1 MDYMIIIIGAI
12 LLIVGIAGCFLP
24 ILPGPPLA
32 FGALLIQQLKSEP
45 PYSFNFILIWSVI
58 TIAVFALDYIIPPL
72 TTKKFGGSRKG
83 VIGSTIGLIIGLIF
97 FPPFGLIIGAFVGAF
112 IGETIEGRE
121 RRMALKSS
129 FGALFGFL
137 TGSLLKLSVVIVM
150 IYYFIGSIS

>member
-1 MDYMIIIIGAI
+1 MDYAIIILGAI

-45 PYSFNFILIWSVI
+45 PYSFNFILIWSAI

-97 FPPFGLIIGAFVGAF
+97 FPPFGLIIG
-112 IGETIEGRE
+112 
-121 RRMALKSS
+121 
-129 FGALFGFL
+129 
-137 TGSLLKLSVVIVM
+137 
-150 IYYFIGSIS
+150 